1 MFWWASRMRVVSFKL
16 IERGWNELIHFAI
29 IAINVV
35 TGPYIAWSP
44 FTNLFGLV
52 LLCVAWGNKALSIHL
67 HGLQVR
73 SCLTRRGRQ
82 ALHLQEWLDVPHF
95 WLVGAVGHRLALG
108 GQDAR
113 CLPLGILRFLYQWE
127 NTGHW
132 RLQQWLNTRRVVHVH
147 AAEDLTLSHLMY
159 TSFIPSAT
167 GSRSF
172 IPNFLSVTL
181 TSGTTSQPEV

>member
-1 MFWWASRMRVVSFKL
+1 MFWWASRIRVVSFKW
-16 IERGWNELIHFAI
+16 IKRGWNELIHFAI
-29 IAINVV
+29 TAINVV
-35 TGPYIAWSP
+35 WGPYIAWSSW
-44 FTNLFGLV
+44 TNLFGLV
-52 LLCVAWGNKALSIHL
+52 LLCVAWGNKALRVHL

-73 SCLTRRGRQ
+73 SRLTRRGRQ
-82 ALHLQEWLDVPHF
+82 ALHLQEWLDVSHF
-95 WLVGAVGHRLALG
+95 WLVGAVGHRFALG
-108 GQDAR
+108 GQDAC
-113 CLPLGILRFLYQWE
+113 CLPLGILRLLYQWE

-132 RLQQWLNTRRVVHVH
+132 RLQQWLNTRRVVHVD

-167 GSRSF
+167 GSRSL